1 MRASRNVDVRIII
14 GKFEDKWLQ
23 GGREAHGIAIS
34 KLLGIHER
42 MLIIDDMLF
51 VGSVDL
57 DNPGLNVH
65 DNLTMQTTDTTALLS
80 AKDVWPG
87 FSRMQCQT

>member
-1 MRASRNVDVRIII
+1 M
-14 GKFEDKWLQ
+14 
-23 GGREAHGIAIS
+23 H
-34 KLLGIHER
+34 
-42 MLIIDDMLF
+42 MLF

-87 FSRMQCQT
+87 FSRMQCQDVIEVLDTPHSSTLSRSHTSSPHFYHLSNITPS